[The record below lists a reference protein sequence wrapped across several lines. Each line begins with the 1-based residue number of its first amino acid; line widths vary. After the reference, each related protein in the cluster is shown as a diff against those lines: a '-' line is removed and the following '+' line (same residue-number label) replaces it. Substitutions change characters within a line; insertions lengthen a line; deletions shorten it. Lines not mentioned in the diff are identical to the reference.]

1 VSLINIEVERAV
13 SLKGAI
19 ADVRLAYAAYL
30 NTGDLWKWLHAKAA
44 VGIANAMIQNERET
58 TWDGQ

>member
-1 VSLINIEVERAV
+1 MSLINTEVERAV

-30 NTGDLWKWLHAKAA
+30 DTGDVWKWLHVKAA
-44 VGIANAMIQNERET
+44 VGIANAMIQDEREK
-58 TWDGQ
+58 TWAGQ